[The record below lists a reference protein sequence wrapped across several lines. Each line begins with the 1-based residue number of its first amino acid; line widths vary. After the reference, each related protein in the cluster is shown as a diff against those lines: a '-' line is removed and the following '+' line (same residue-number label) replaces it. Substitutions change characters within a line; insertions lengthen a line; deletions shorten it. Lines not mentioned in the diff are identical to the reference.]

1 VLSVIVGYLNS
12 DDAPVPM
19 SAGKICDMLSTFDR
33 LDKLVEPT
41 PSCNKYSGPVGTQPQ
56 PDKNPYNAW

>member
-1 VLSVIVGYLNS
+1 
-12 DDAPVPM
+12 M
-19 SAGKICDMLSTFDR
+19 SAGKICGMLSTYDR

-41 PSCNKYSGPVGTQPQ
+41 PSGNKYSRPVGTQPQ